1 MTRPQAQIGF
11 KVDPDYEAQLQ
22 QALALTGKDRAT
34 FARDAVRAAMLRVIG
49 GDEPEGAASARLEP
63 ADAAATIRWLE
74 RTLVDFKQIADD
86 HQRQSTEL
94 RKLRR
99 GEADAMHRARAEF
112 LEGYPDRILKSTKP
126 VHDRLGELS
135 VKLDNL
141 PGIASLHDSVERA
154 EAAIRS
160 ALREMA
166 QMAEADRKAMAVEAH
181 RTRVLIEEAN
191 RSRTATVYNIGLGD
205 WSRGVLLAGALGIV
219 SIGIIAFALFA
230 TILPDRWL
238 ALPVA
243 SKVLGGGDQAICRL
257 IHYQYGT
264 GRLDC
269 RVVVKDGT
277 VAVTASHDGIR
288 P

>member
-49 GDEPEGAASARLEP
+49 GEEPEGAAAARIEP
-63 ADAAATIRWLE
+63 ADAASTIRWLE

-86 HQRQSTEL
+86 HRRQSAEL

-99 GEADAMHRARAEF
+99 GEADAMHRARTEF

-126 VHDRLGELS
+126 VHDRLAELS
-135 VKLDNL
+135 GKLDDL
-141 PGIASLHDSVERA
+141 PGIAGVQDSVERIGT
-154 EAAIRS
+154 AIRS
-160 ALREMA
+160 ALEELARV
-166 QMAEADRKAMAVEAH
+166 AEADRAAMAAEAQ
-181 RTRVLIEEAN
+181 RTRALVEDAD
-191 RSRTATVYNIGLGD
+191 RPRTTTVYNIGLGD
-205 WSRGVLLAGALGIV
+205 WSRGVLLAGAIGIVSLGIV
-219 SIGIIAFALFA
+219 AFALLA

-238 ALPVA
+238 ALPA
-243 SKVLGGGDQAICRL
+243 TNKVLGGGDQAICRM
-257 IHYQYGT
+257 IDYQYGT
-264 GRLDC
+264 GRPDC

-277 VAVTASHDGIR
+277 VVVSASRSGPR
-288 P
+288 R